1 MCWVL
6 SFYGCILDGWFA
18 AESVLQMP
26 LIGHICTKLT
36 VTYCSHLQIKNCVK
50 FHMTRL
56 QKILAMLETE
66 PNDTFLR
73 YTLAMEYRKS
83 GETQRSI
90 DLLKEL
96 AYKATPRYVPAFFMA
111 AQQLVELDQ
120 LEDARSFL
128 RDGIAE
134 ARTQN
139 DHHAAAEMSELLAE
153 IGK

>member
-1 MCWVL
+1 MKRTGIFSL
-6 SFYGCILDGWFA
+6 NL
-18 AESVLQMP
+18 P
-26 LIGHICTKLT
+26 LILSVEIP
-36 VTYCSHLQIKNCVK
+36 
-50 FHMTRL
+50 MTRL

-73 YTLAMEYRKS
+73 YTLAMEYRKA
-83 GETQRSI
+83 GETQQSI

-96 AYKATPRYVPAFFMA
+96 AYHANPRYVPAFFMA

-120 LEDARSFL
+120 LEEARRFL
-128 RDGIAE
+128 RDGIEE